1 LALFAYS
8 LGEHTVARRHAMLSL
23 AVARQL
29 GAPTLEVYPRNRLV
43 SVDLMAGKWEEA
55 LRESA
60 ELVAMARRLGFA
72 RGIAGALGMRG
83 LVHVYRGD
91 LDEAAA
97 CLAEAHDIFGGGTV
111 FDRNIFRQVAMAEM
125 MLALERADAAGV
137 LAALSRLDQ
146 MLTATDF
153 PLLGQ
158 ALLAE
163 AQVTVGKPEQALTIA
178 QDFMMHAPPAN
189 VFAIALGSRIK
200 GLAQQALDQP
210 TEALACL
217 DQACRAFE
225 AAAMPFDAARARLE
239 WATLVAATDATL
251 AVPAVQESLA
261 VFERLGARRYVRCA
275 RSILYKF
282 GVRPRS
288 TPHRSRGTTPL
299 SPRELEIVQLVADD
313 LTNAEIAERL
323 IISPRTVTTHLDR
336 IYTRLGINSRTALVR
351 YAIEAGLLPPQP

>member
-1 LALFAYS
+1 
-8 LGEHTVARRHAMLSL
+8 
-23 AVARQL
+23 
-29 GAPTLEVYPRNRLV
+29 
-43 SVDLMAGKWEEA
+43 MAGKWEEA
-55 LRESA
+55 RRESA
-60 ELVAMARRLGFA
+60 ELVATARRLGFA
-72 RGIAGALGMRG
+72 RGIAGALSMRA
-83 LVHVYRGD
+83 LVHVYHGD

-97 CLAEAHDIFGGGTV
+97 CLAEAHEIFGGGTM
-111 FDRNIFRQVAMAEM
+111 FDRNIFRQVAIAEM

-137 LAALSRLDQ
+137 LAAANRLDQ

-153 PLLGQ
+153 PLLVQ

-163 AQVTVGKPEQALTIA
+163 AQVLVDKPEHALTIA
-178 QDFMMHAPPAN
+178 QDFMVHAPPAN
-189 VFAIALGSRIK
+189 VFATALGSRIK
-200 GLAQQALDQP
+200 GLAQQALGQT

-217 DQACRAFE
+217 YQAVSAFTAVE
-225 AAAMPFDAARARLE
+225 MPFEAARARLE

-261 VFERLGARRYVRCA
+261 VFERLGARRYVRRA
-275 RSILYKF
+275 RRILYKF

-288 TPHRSRGTTPL
+288 TPHRSRGTTLL
-299 SPRELEIVQLVADD
+299 SPREREIVRLVADD

-351 YAIEAGLLPPQP
+351 YAIESGLLPPKH